1 MPIIK
6 TVQGDLIKLAKQGH
20 FQVIIQGNNCFAI
33 QGAGIAPQIAKA
45 FGGEDDLVRQ
55 VDRDFPIPIGS
66 KERLG
71 NYSYLQTDEVLVINA
86 YTQHSTGGRRAGKP
100 DVSYDAIREVFE
112 KLNTDITSHL
122 GKNATVGIP
131 LIGCGLAG
139 GNWEVVE
146 TLIDE
151 VTPDLNII
159 LVKYQPE

>member
-1 MPIIK
+1 MGIIK
-6 TVQGDLIKLAKQGH
+6 TVKGDLVKMALNGD
-20 FQVIIQGNNCFAI
+20 FDVIVHGANCFGVM
-33 QGAGIAPQIAKA
+33 GAGIAPVVAKA

-100 DVSYDAIREVFE
+100 DVSYDAIRDVFE
-112 KLNTDITSHL
+112 KLNLDITSHI
-122 GKNATVGIP
+122 GKNATIGIP

-146 TLIDE
+146 TIINDA
-151 VTPDLNII
+151 TPDLNII
-159 LVKYQPE
+159 LVEYQPE